1 MYYVILTTEDAMQA
15 ITKLVLTVVDKVSPI
30 HGEKRGRVIK
40 AAYPNDKGLRGAPSF
55 KAPYLVAEGDATSKA
70 DALRF
75 VKALQAQ
82 GFYF

>member
-30 HGEKRGRVIK
+30 HGAARGRVIK
-40 AAYPNDKGLRGAPSF
+40 AAYPNDKGLRGVPSF
-55 KAPYLVAEGDATSKA
+55 KAPYLVAEGDATNKA
-70 DALRF
+70 DAIRF
-75 VKALQAQ
+75 VKDLQAQ

>member
-1 MYYVILTTEDAMQA
+1 MKA

-30 HGEKRGRVIK
+30 HGERRGRVIR
-40 AAYPNDKGLRGAPSF
+40 AAYPNDKGLLGAPSF
-55 KAPYLVAEGDATSKA
+55 RAPYLVAEGDATHKA
-70 DALRF
+70 DAIHF

>member
-1 MYYVILTTEDAMQA
+1 MQA

-30 HGEKRGRVIK
+30 HGEKRGRVIR

-55 KAPYLVAEGDATSKA
+55 KAPYLAAEGDATSKE
-70 DALRF
+70 DVIRF
-75 VKALQAQ
+75 VKGLQAQ